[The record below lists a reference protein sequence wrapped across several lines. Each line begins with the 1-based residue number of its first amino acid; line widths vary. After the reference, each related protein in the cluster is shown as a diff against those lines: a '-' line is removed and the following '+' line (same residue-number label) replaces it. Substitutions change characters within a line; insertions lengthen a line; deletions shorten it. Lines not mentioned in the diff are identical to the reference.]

1 MLALR
6 LSSKDCLEN
15 LKRLKKLGV
24 FGEYG
29 FYEAVDY
36 NSPDAK
42 EMTPYCVVKSFMAH
56 HQGMI
61 LVSINNFLNQ
71 DIMQRRFH
79 SEPLVKACEVLL
91 EEKRQSFLIS
101 TAKRGYTIGT
111 GKIPSRE
118 HGYNNR
124 YVNSVAP
131 CIPVTNYLCNNN
143 YSLLI
148 TSDGD
153 GFSKY
158 KNTMLYRW
166 RSDLYANTGNY
177 VYIKDRNKGDYWSY
191 AYHPTRKE
199 PEEYQVV
206 FSAYQ
211 AEFKRVD
218 GDISTHSTVSLSP
231 DHNLEIRKIT
241 LTNQSNE
248 VKIMELTSY
257 MEVVGDTHLAE
268 LSHPAFNKLF
278 MESEFLEE
286 QSIFLSKRRSNKGG
300 ENPYLM
306 HMVKTQAKMLHKVE
320 YENDRLK
327 FIGRNNT
334 LESPDVVA
342 NNVSLSNQSGFC
354 NDPIMSLRVTI
365 QLKAKESASV
375 SFITGVGTTKEE
387 VLKIG
392 DELNVAYRVDD
403 IFEKFRLQSEIE
415 LKYLEISGTQLN
427 AFQDLITPLFYPIAD
442 YRGPVES
449 IRRNFKNQSSLW
461 RFGVSGDTPIIVLRV
476 KSMEDASIIKDAL
489 KAYEYF
495 RMNRVQVDLVIL
507 SDAKHGYLQELDD
520 LVNEMTSAL
529 RIYDESSDK
538 PSLFMLHSYD
548 MIPAE
553 IDLLLTVARVVITD
567 STGIYFQVNQNVY
580 IEE

>member
-1 MLALR
+1 ML
-6 LSSKDCLEN
+6 
-15 LKRLKKLGV
+15 
-24 FGEYG
+24 
-29 FYEAVDY
+29 
-36 NSPDAK
+36 
-42 EMTPYCVVKSFMAH
+42 H
-56 HQGMI
+56 
-61 LVSINNFLNQ
+61 
-71 DIMQRRFH
+71 
-79 SEPLVKACEVLL
+79 
-91 EEKRQSFLIS
+91 
-101 TAKRGYTIGT
+101 
-111 GKIPSRE
+111 
-118 HGYNNR
+118 
-124 YVNSVAP
+124 
-131 CIPVTNYLCNNN
+131 
-143 YSLLI
+143 
-148 TSDGD
+148 
-153 GFSKY
+153 
-158 KNTMLYRW
+158 RW

-177 VYIKDRNKGDYWSY
+177 IYIKDRTKGEYWSY

-218 GDISTHSTVSLSP
+218 GDISTHTTVSLSP
-231 DHNLEIRKIT
+231 DHNLEIRKVT
-241 LTNQSNE
+241 LTNLSNE
-248 VKIMELTSY
+248 DKTMELTSY

-306 HMVKTQAKMLHKVE
+306 HMVKTQAKLLHKPS

-334 LESPDVVA
+334 LENPDVVA
-342 NNVSLSNQSGFC
+342 NNISLSNQSGFC

-365 QLKAKESASV
+365 SLKARESASI
-375 SFITGVGTTKEE
+375 SFVTGVCLTKEE
-387 VLKIG
+387 VIKIG

-427 AFQDLITPLFYPIAD
+427 AFQDLITPLFYPIAE
-442 YRGPVES
+442 YRGPVEN
-449 IRRNFKNQSSLW
+449 IRRNFKNQSFLW
-461 RFGVSGDTPIIVLRV
+461 RFGVSGDLPIMLLRV
-476 KSMEDASIIKDAL
+476 KSSEDEGIIKDAL

-507 SDAKHGYLQELDD
+507 SDAKHGYLQELDY
-520 LVNEMTSAL
+520 LVNEMTSSL
-529 RIYDESSDK
+529 RINDESSDK

-567 STGIYFQVNQNVY
+567 KTGIYFQVNQNVI